1 MPSTKKKVDTAAK
14 KQVFNKKTK
23 KNSAEEWRE
32 VEDQVMRYKKQFQ
45 DGATAEEIADAQKA
59 AEELLQRFYPLFK
72 KYLVLIKSDQIDFKD
87 SEMKRFVLN
96 FIGDEKLKI
105 ALRRKNTGRSN
116 KCAMI
121 AYRFNFICSSYGK
134 LPEDEILLDLQT
146 LFLVLAK
153 RYKQMGKSFCGYLYN
168 TYCYEVARFIK
179 KHTEDP
185 SNLDY
190 KKHEYEDYMRTTD
203 SNIAEIGVM
212 DRLFEN
218 SIGIPDMTWISGQ
231 NCSEAF
237 EPLTPLER
245 KIIIQYYLE
254 DYNDRQIAERFD
266 LHINTINQKR
276 RQAVEKI
283 ADALGVDHSLIKRNR
298 KSGKRSVAC

>member
-1 MPSTKKKVDTAAK
+1 MPSTEKTVDTAVK
-14 KQVFNKKTK
+14 KSDFKKKTD
-23 KNSAEEWRE
+23 NADEWQE
-32 VEDQVMRYKKQFQ
+32 VEEQIVRYKKQFQ
-45 DGATAEEIADAQKA
+45 EGATEEDIKDSRKA
-59 AEELLQRFYPLFK
+59 AEELLARFYPLFK

-87 SEMKRFVLN
+87 PEMKRFVLN

-105 ALRRKNTGRSN
+105 ALRRKNTGCSN
-116 KCAMI
+116 KKGMI
-121 AYRFNFICSSYGK
+121 AYRFNFVCSSYGK
-134 LPEDEILLDLQT
+134 LPEDEIMLDLQT

-190 KKHEYEDYMRTTD
+190 KKHEYEDYMQITD
-203 SNIAEIGVM
+203 SDVAEIGVM
-212 DRLFEN
+212 DRLFE
-218 SIGIPDMTWISGQ
+218 SSTGIPDMTWISGQ
-231 NCSEAF
+231 NCSEIF
-237 EPLTPLER
+237 ETLTPLER
-245 KIIIQYYLE
+245 KIILQYYLE
-254 DYNDRQIAERFD
+254 DYNDRQIAEHFD

-283 ADALGVDHSLIKRNR
+283 ADALGVSYDTIKRNR
-298 KSGKRSVAC
+298 KSGKRGVA